1 MTNVD
6 IWNKVR
12 NVPAEAKKAINGGRM
27 NGKTDINPVW
37 RLKILTDT
45 FGPCGVGWYYDII
58 EERLE
63 KGGNDE
69 VAAFVRI
76 NLYYKQGGEWSKAI
90 PGTGGSSFVAKE
102 KNGPYTSDE
111 CFKMALTDAISVSC
125 KALGVGA
132 DVYWD
137 KDPSKYD
144 AKVGNDAP
152 PKTGPKPDP
161 KPIDDKAHVA
171 GRIFKLMYPDAKDM
185 TKEGRGT
192 PNGFTFEVYS
202 TELSA
207 YNKLDKNVKSLNELN
222 VDQLKDMEQ
231 KMKAGK

>member
-1 MTNVD
+1 MNLD
-6 IWNKVR
+6 IWEKVR
-12 NVPAEAKKAINGGRM
+12 EVPQTAKKEIKGGRM

-45 FGPCGVGWYYDII
+45 FGPCGVGWYYEIL

-76 NLYYKQGGEWSKAI
+76 NLYYKQNGEWSKAI

-144 AKVGNDAP
+144 AKVGNVAP
-152 PKTGPKPDP
+152 SKTEVKPVE
-161 KPIDDKAHVA
+161 DKAHFLK
-171 GRIFKLMYPDAKDM
+171 IIQKSIYPEA
-185 TKEGRGT
+185 TKEALG
-192 PNGFTFEVYS
+192 PPDGFCYEVYQKAMQAYMGMDK
-202 TELSA
+202 TIKKLQDLSI
-207 YNKLDKNVKSLNELN
+207 DK
-222 VDQLKDMEQ
+222 LKDMAQQMEVPPVLR
-231 KMKAGK
+231 